1 MAREISANGFKY
13 IRKDVVLSNKRRGI
27 KSAIDLT
34 NKIDKPGAD
43 RPCILAEKLYADKE
57 LVDLKI
63 LCDGKTFECH
73 KVVLSCQS
81 EVFKTMIKNKDLTE
95 TKTGIMKIE
104 ERDISYDNMEQLLY
118 YLYHEKIKDISI
130 INPDLLVAADKYIVK
145 GLLDKCSKY
154 FEANLSLQNALDV
167 LVTAEFTN
175 QKNLFEAASR
185 FVGKNIGSLNKSRA
199 YEDLLKNNPTLI
211 ANVLSKM
218 LDVAPGS
225 NPANRMKYP
234 AGRIPNKRVN
244 QKKEHRNDDHLLD
257 SDEEFA
263 YLLDKHPH
271 LASQL

>member
-104 ERDISYDNMEQLLY
+104 ERDISYDNMEKLLY

-199 YEDLLKNNPTLI
+199 YKDLLKNNPTLI

-218 LDVAPGS
+218 LDVGPGS
-225 NPANRMKYP
+225 NPANGMKYP
-234 AGRIPNKRVN
+234 AGQIPNK
-244 QKKEHRNDDHLLD
+244 ELLDDDHLFCYGLKPRYRD
-257 SDEEFA
+257 
-263 YLLDKHPH
+263 
-271 LASQL
+271 